1 MKPLLIPHAVLADK
15 RLGNSAAR
23 LLLCQMMRDGLTP
36 KTLDHEATAD
46 FYDVST
52 QTVRNWIKQIKSLPG
67 YELTGKPDPR
77 YQCEQEILKPSVSIA
92 GIKPVVPRWANDE
105 TTAAMVEFY
114 EHRKKIKKPV
124 TTQRSAVRLSNALE
138 QLTRG
143 DNAKAIQI
151 INQSID
157 SGKWCGLYPLK
168 ERAENSWDF

>member
-52 QTVRNWIKQIKSLPG
+52 QTVRNWIKQIKGLPG

-77 YQCEQEILKPSVSIA
+77 YQCEQETTKPSVTIA
-92 GIKPVVPRWANDE
+92 GIKPVVPRWG
-105 TTAAMVEFY
+105 
-114 EHRKKIKKPV
+114 
-124 TTQRSAVRLSNALE
+124 Q
-138 QLTRG
+138 
-143 DNAKAIQI
+143 
-151 INQSID
+151 
-157 SGKWCGLYPLK
+157 
-168 ERAENSWDF
+168 